1 MPLAPDFYTADMAR
15 AMPADGNRYE
25 VVHGELCVT
34 PSPRRQHQD
43 IAMRLAGLLLEYCG
57 RHSLGQ
63 VYNVAADISW
73 SDDTLVQPDVFVVA
87 PGQDRVEWEAVRR
100 LSLVAEVLSP
110 YTSRFD
116 RFQKRRL
123 YQEQRVGTIWII
135 DADSRAVEVWTP
147 GATQPVIETAGLIWQ
162 PAGAPEPLLID
173 LATLFA
179 Q

>member
-1 MPLAPDFYTADMAR
+1 MPLAPDFYSAEMVR

-34 PSPRRQHQD
+34 PAPRRRHQD
-43 IAMRLAGLLLEYCG
+43 VAMRLVSLLLKYCG
-57 RHSLGQ
+57 RNSAGQ

-87 PGQDRVEWEAVRR
+87 PGQDGIEWKDVRR

-110 YTSRFD
+110 STSRFD

-135 DADSRAVEVWTP
+135 DADRRAVEVWTP
-147 GATQPVIETAGLIWQ
+147 RATQPVIETERLTWH
-162 PAGAPEPLLID
+162 PAGAPGPLLVD